1 MPRVLIVGDHADHYR
16 QLLEPMDL
24 PDWQASYLASAADA
38 HDSMADVEIL
48 FGPPDELVPLLP
60 RCPQLQWAQ
69 SSWAGVAPLVE
80 APRRDYRLTGVK
92 GIFGELMRE
101 YVLGWLLALER
112 NIPTRAADRTWQP
125 AVDGRLGGKCL
136 GIMGTGSIGSAVA
149 QAAQGFGLQVRGL
162 NSDGRPS
169 PGFNECFDTASALA
183 FAQGLDYL
191 VALLPAT
198 DATNGLIS
206 PQVLAVLQPGA
217 VFMNAGRANCVATA
231 DLEAALTGGNLRAV
245 VLDVL
250 PCEPLPD
257 DDPLW
262 NLDNFY
268 ITSHTAAPTLADSVV
283 ALFAGNYRRFV
294 AGQPLLHAIDFDRGY

>member
-1 MPRVLIVGDHADHYR
+1 VSRVLIVGDHADHYR
-16 QLLEPMDL
+16 QLLEPMGL
-24 PDWQASYLASAADA
+24 PDWHASYLASAADA
-38 HDSMADVEIL
+38 HGSMADVQIL
-48 FGPPDELVPLLP
+48 FGPPDELVSLLP
-60 RCPQLQWAQ
+60 RCPALQWVQ
-69 SSWAGVAPLVE
+69 SSWAGVTPLVE
-80 APRRDYRLTGVK
+80 ARRRDYQLTGVK

-112 NIPTRAADRTWQP
+112 NIPSRAEDRTWRS
-125 AVDGRLGGKCL
+125 AVDGSLVGKCL

-149 QAAQGFGLQVRGL
+149 QAAQGFGLQIRGL
-162 NSDGRPS
+162 NSDGRPAQ
-169 PGFNECFDTASALA
+169 GFHECFETAEAVA

-198 DATNGLIS
+198 DATNGLVS
-206 PQVLAVLQPGA
+206 PQALAALNPGA
-217 VFMNAGRANCVATA
+217 VFINAGRANCVAIG
-231 DLEAALTGGNLRAV
+231 DLETALTGGNLRAV

-262 NLDNFY
+262 NLDNLY

-283 ALFAGNYRRFV
+283 AVFAGNYRRFV
-294 AGQPLLHAIDFDRGY
+294 VGEPLLHAIDFDRGY